1 MPTTEDKESTC
12 RYFYCNYRYT
22 KEEFIK
28 KIQIGSKELYEK
40 DKYDLNSLC
49 EFSSQ
54 YILVSYFDLNVN
66 ATQTVFVKVKDGTLQ
81 FDGDKIKLTICKLR
95 EKSYLFNKTSKEIIK
110 NKDFAYK
117 TIFTF
122 IRNENSSWNNKER

>member
-81 FDGDKIKLTICKLR
+81 FDGYKIKLTICKLR

-117 TIFTF
+117 TFTF